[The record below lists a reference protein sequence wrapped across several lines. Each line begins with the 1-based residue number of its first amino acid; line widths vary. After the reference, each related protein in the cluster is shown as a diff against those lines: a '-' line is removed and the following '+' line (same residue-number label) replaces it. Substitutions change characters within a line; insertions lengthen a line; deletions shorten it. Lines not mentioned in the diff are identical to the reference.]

1 MEKRRLKR
9 AGGAAVVALVL
20 AVLMLPV
27 RVTADENERVGPAGA
42 SGSREVN
49 SPASRGALPG
59 DRAVGAASSGKKRH
73 WAWGAAEALVKA
85 GIGGAELE
93 RALKLPEGLDRPV
106 TPLEWNGYV
115 ARAVGEEPGCG
126 ETGDKRYWLYAYTAD
141 EEGGVRSLVTR
152 GYAAAGLAKVG
163 NMYGFIP
170 GAGGP
175 LVHLK
180 RFQDWR
186 WLEERGY
193 AGPCEELVAAGI
205 LAGYPDGRLRPEA
218 PLTRGE
224 AAALLKGWLEYR
236 QKVQG
241 ERGGGA

>member
-1 MEKRRLKR
+1 MERQKPGWVR
-9 AGGAAVVALVL
+9 GTALIALTL
-20 AVLMLPV
+20 AVFLLPV
-27 RVTADENERVGPAGA
+27 QVAEGKKGAKVAQGMAAQEVSSRVT
-42 SGSREVN
+42 
-49 SPASRGALPG
+49 RGTLLEKEEEAALSTELEG
-59 DRAVGAASSGKKRH
+59 H
-73 WAWGAAEALVKA
+73 WAWEAAKALVEAGFGGEELEEALQFP
-85 GIGGAELE
+85 GE
-93 RALKLPEGLDRPV
+93 LDRPV

-126 ETGDKRYWLYAYTAD
+126 KTGDTRYWLYVYTAD
-141 EEGGVRSLVTR
+141 EGNGIRSVVTR
-152 GYAAAGLAKVG
+152 GYAAAGLAKIG
-163 NMYGFIP
+163 NMYGFFP
-170 GAGGP
+170 GTGGP

-186 WLEERGY
+186 WLDERGY

-241 ERGGGA
+241 GRGGGA